1 MSFDV
6 LGPVLAVLVIFAAL
20 IAVLRYLKAKDKSF
34 TFRVFTALGMG
45 IVLGAGI
52 QLALGRGSDA
62 ATTALDWMSLVGT
75 GYIDL
80 LRMLVMPL
88 VFVAI
93 VGAFTRTKAVDNLG
107 QIGGSVRRCSAGRPS
122 PCRAWRV
129 PTSRRAASMQPS
141 LTPCKRVRTRSP
153 IPPSRRPS
161 CQ

>member
-93 VGAFTRTKAVDNLG
+93 VGAFTRTKGRRQPGQDRRIGACRPADHGGHRGAVRLG
-107 QIGGSVRRCSAGRPS
+107 DHRLVG
-122 PCRAWRV
+122 PCRGGLHAGQR
-129 PTSRRAASMQPS
+129 
-141 LTPCKRVRTRSP
+141 
-153 IPPSRRPS
+153 
-161 CQ
+161 